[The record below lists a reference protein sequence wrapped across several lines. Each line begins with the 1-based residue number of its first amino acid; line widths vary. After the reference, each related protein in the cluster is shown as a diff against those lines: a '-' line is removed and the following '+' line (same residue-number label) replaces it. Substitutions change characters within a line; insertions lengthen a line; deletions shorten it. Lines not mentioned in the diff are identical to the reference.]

1 MEAHEDGSAVASHT
15 EYVRTRVQCVRCG
28 MRVPARKGTG
38 RRLCG
43 GCRGAR

>member
-1 MEAHEDGSAVASHT
+1 MVEHDGGSAVASHT

-28 MRVPARKGTG
+28 MRVPARTEAG

>member
-1 MEAHEDGSAVASHT
+1 MVEHDDGSAVASHT

-28 MRVPARKGTG
+28 MRVSGRAEDG

-43 GCRGAR
+43 GCRGGR